1 MYEGENN
8 AAEIS
13 QSLTGQLEKGYT
25 LNSNGNKL
33 FLRFRSDD
41 SETAKGFKIRYEG
54 ILIGVIQIFSVV

>member
-25 LNSNGNKL
+25 VSSSGNKL
-33 FLRFRSDD
+33 FLQFRSDD

-54 ILIGVIQIFSVV
+54 I